1 MADLT
6 TNYMGMQLR
15 SPLIASASPLTGEL
29 EQLLRLEECGVG
41 AVVLPSVFEEDIR
54 EEQDVVDK
62 LFTFGAQSVAEVA
75 GGYFPASSTQ
85 SYALERHLQLIDRA
99 RGALSV
105 PVIASLNGFSVEGWV
120 EYALLM
126 AQAGANAIELNIYD
140 LVVDLSV
147 SGRQVEDR
155 HVAIVEQIRQ
165 AVALPI
171 AVKVTP
177 FYSSFGAMAMSL
189 FAAGADALVLFNRL
203 YCADIDLARLRPSFE
218 PKLSHKSE
226 IGLPLL
232 WIAHLYGQ
240 VGCSLAATTGVDT
253 VDEMVKYLLAGAD
266 AVMTTSALLRNGASY
281 VRRLLDELDTWLNSR
296 QFASVAEI
304 RGMMSRRR
312 GDGHTIERATY
323 RKVLHSFV
331 P

>member
-1 MADLT
+1 MADLAT
-6 TNYMGMQLR
+6 SYMGMQLH
-15 SPLIASASPLTGEL
+15 SPIIASASPLTGEL

-41 AVVLPSVFEEDIR
+41 AVVLPSIFEEDLR
-54 EEQDVVDK
+54 EEQDVLDK
-62 LFTFGAQSVAEVA
+62 LFTFGAQSVAEVTE
-75 GGYFPASSTQ
+75 GYFPASSTN
-85 SYALERHLQLIDRA
+85 SYALERHLQLIDHA
-99 RGALSV
+99 RSALSV
-105 PVIASLNGFSVEGWV
+105 PVIASLNGFSDEGWI

-155 HVAIVEQIRQ
+155 HVEIVERIRQ
-165 AVALPI
+165 SVALPI

-177 FYSSFGAMAMSL
+177 FYSAFGTMAMSL

-203 YCADIDLARLRPSFE
+203 YCADIDLARLRPSFQ

-232 WIAHLYGQ
+232 WIANLYGQ
-240 VGCSLAATTGVDT
+240 VDCSLAATTGVDT
-253 VDEMVKYLLAGAD
+253 VDEVVKYLLVGAD
-266 AVMTTSALLRNGASY
+266 AVMTTSALLRNGAGY
-281 VRRLLDELDTWLNSR
+281 VRRLLDELDTWLDSR
-296 QFASVAEI
+296 NFASVGEI
-304 RGMMSRRR
+304 RGMMSRRH
-312 GDGHTIERATY
+312 GDDHAIERATY
-323 RKVLHSFV
+323 RKVLHSFA